1 MTSSERK
8 HHSIQV
14 FHKNKDSR
22 AKDQNENEFIL
33 MKANENNVFFV

>member
-8 HHSIQV
+8 HSIQV
-14 FHKNKDSR
+14 FHKNKHSR